1 MAISL
6 ERDNGVGVIKL
17 NNPPAN
23 AYDHAVMKELDDAI
37 YEIRFDPAIKAVVLT
52 SDLPRFFSAGANV
65 SALNTMGPYER
76 AAFDL
81 HAHEVLAKLE
91 RTPKLIIAAITGH
104 CLGGGLEIALACD
117 LRFMVDAGA
126 RIGLTEANLGV
137 IPGTGGTQRLPR
149 LIGLSR
155 ALDLMVTGAAIEPA
169 EALALGIVN
178 KVFPADQLM
187 AETMTYAHKI
197 ADGPAFAAG
206 MIKVAAVQGAELP
219 MDGAL
224 LLERELLN
232 RVFASPDAAEGM
244 GAFLEKRQP
253 SYHGEYPS

>member
-1 MAISL
+1 MAVSL
-6 ERDNGVGVIKL
+6 ERDNGIGIIKL

-23 AYDHAVMKELDDAI
+23 AYDHTVMKEVDDAI
-37 YEIRFDPAIKAVVLT
+37 YEIRFDREIKVVVIA

-65 SALNTMGPYER
+65 QALKTMDAYDR

-91 RTPKLIIAAITGH
+91 RTPKIVIAAISGH

-117 LRFMVDAGA
+117 LRFMIDSGA

-155 ALDLMVTGAAIEPA
+155 AIDLMVTGAAIEPPD
-169 EALALGIVN
+169 ALNLGIVN
-178 KVFPADQLM
+178 RIYPADQLM
-187 AETMTYAHKI
+187 DETMAYARKI
-197 ADGPAFAAG
+197 SEGTSFAAG
-206 MIKVAAVQGAELP
+206 MIKLAAVQGSELP

-253 SYHGEYPS
+253 TFSGQYPG

>member
-1 MAISL
+1 MAVSL

-17 NNPPAN
+17 NNPPVN

-37 YEIRFDPAIKAVVLT
+37 YEIRFDPGVRAVIVR
-52 SDLPRFFSAGANV
+52 SDIPRFFSAGANV
-65 SALNTMGPYER
+65 AALKESNAYQR

-91 RTPKLIIAAITGH
+91 RTPKIIVAAISGH

-117 LRFMVDAGA
+117 IRFMTDADA

-155 ALDLMVTGAAIEPA
+155 AIDLMVTGAAIGPQQ
-169 EALALGIVN
+169 ALDLGIVN
-178 KVFPADQLM
+178 RLFPADQLWT
-187 AETMTYAHKI
+187 ETMAYAQKL
-197 ADGPAFAAG
+197 ANGPAFAVGA
-206 MIKVAAVQGAELP
+206 IKLAAVQGAELP

-232 RVFASPDAAEGM
+232 RVFASDDAAEGM
-244 GAFLEKRQP
+244 AAFLEKRQP
-253 SYHGEYPS
+253 AYKGE

>member
-1 MAISL
+1 MAVTL
-6 ERDNGVGVIKL
+6 ERDNGIGIIKL

-23 AYDHAVMKELDDAI
+23 AYDHVVMKELDDAI
-37 YEIRFDPAIKAVVLT
+37 YEIRFDPEIKVVVVA

-65 SALNTMGPYER
+65 SALNTMNAYQR

-81 HAHEVLAKLE
+81 HAHEVLAKIE
-91 RTPKLIIAAITGH
+91 RTPKLFIAAISGH

-117 LRFMVDAGA
+117 LRFMVDSGA

-155 ALDLMVTGAAIEPA
+155 AIDLMVTGAAIEPP
-169 EALALGIVN
+169 EALSLGIVN
-178 KVFPADQLM
+178 KVFPAEQLM
-187 AETMTYAHKI
+187 NETMAYARKV
-197 ADGPAFAAG
+197 ADGPSFAAG
-206 MIKVAAVQGAELP
+206 MIKLAAVQGVELP

-232 RVFASPDAAEGM
+232 RVFASPDAGEGM

-253 SYHGEYPS
+253 TYRGEYPG

>member
-1 MAISL
+1 MAVSV
-6 ERDNGVGVIKL
+6 ERDNSVGIIKL

-23 AYDHAVMKELDDAI
+23 AYDHAIMKELDDAI
-37 YEIRFDPAIKAVVLT
+37 YEIRFDPTIKVVVLT

-65 SALNTMGPYER
+65 QALKTMDAYQR

-91 RTPKLIIAAITGH
+91 RTPKLIIAAISGH

-117 LRFMVDAGA
+117 LRFMMDANA

-155 ALDLMVTGAAIEPA
+155 AIDLMVTGAAIEPPQ
-169 EALALGIVN
+169 ALDLGIVN
-178 KVFPADQLM
+178 KLFPADQLM
-187 AETMTYAHKI
+187 TETMAYAQKL
-197 ADGPAFAAG
+197 ANGPAFAVG
-206 MIKVAAVQGAELP
+206 MIKLAAVQGAELP

-224 LLERELLN
+224 LLEREMLN
-232 RVFASPDAAEGM
+232 RVFASEDAEEGM
-244 GAFLEKRQP
+244 GSFLEKRQP
-253 SYHGEYPS
+253 IYKGR

>member
-1 MAISL
+1 MVVSL
-6 ERDNGVGVIKL
+6 ERDNGIGIVKL

-23 AYDHAVMKELDDAI
+23 AYNHVVMKELDEAI
-37 YEIRFDPAIKAVVLT
+37 YEIRFDRDIKVVLVA
-52 SDLPRFFSAGANV
+52 SDLPRFFSAGADV
-65 SALNTMGPYER
+65 SVLNSMDSYQR

-81 HAHEVLAKLE
+81 HAHEVLAKIE
-91 RTPKLIIAAITGH
+91 RTPKLFIAAISGH

-117 LRFMVDAGA
+117 LRFMVDSGA

-155 ALDLMVTGAAIEPA
+155 AIDLMVTGAAIEPA
-169 EALALGIVN
+169 DALTLGIVN

-187 AETMTYAHKI
+187 SETIAYARKV
-197 ADGPAFAAG
+197 ADGPSFAAG
-206 MIKVAAVQGAELP
+206 MIKLAAVQGAELP

-232 RVFASPDAAEGM
+232 RIFASPDATEGM
-244 GAFLEKRQP
+244 TSFLEKRQP
-253 SYHGEYPS
+253 TYHGEYPA

>member
-1 MAISL
+1 MAVTL
-6 ERDNGVGVIKL
+6 EKDSGVGIIKL

-23 AYDHAVMKELDDAI
+23 AYDHEVMKEIDDVI
-37 YEIRFDPAIKAVVLT
+37 YQVRFDPDVKVVVLT

-65 SALNTMGPYER
+65 QALKTMNAYQR

-81 HAHEVLAKLE
+81 HAHEVLAKFE
-91 RTPKLIIAAITGH
+91 RTPKLIIAAISGH

-117 LRFMVDAGA
+117 IRFMVDSGA

-155 ALDLMVTGAAIEPA
+155 ALDLMVTGASIEPPQ
-169 EALALGIVN
+169 ALELGMVN
-178 KVFPADQLM
+178 RLYPADQLM
-187 AETMTYAHKI
+187 NETMEYARKL
-197 ADGPAFAAG
+197 AQGPAFAVG
-206 MIKVAAVQGAELP
+206 MIKLAATQGVELP
-219 MDGAL
+219 MDGGL

-232 RVFASPDAAEGM
+232 RVFASADAEEGM
-244 GAFLEKRQP
+244 ASFLEKRQP
-253 SYHGEYPS
+253 TYRGE

>member
-1 MAISL
+1 MAVTL
-6 ERDNGVGVIKL
+6 ERDNGVGIIKL

-23 AYDHAVMKELDDAI
+23 AYDHAVMKELDDVI
-37 YEIRFDPAIKAVVLT
+37 YEVRFDPVVKVVVLT

-65 SALNTMGPYER
+65 QALKTMNAYQR

-91 RTPKLIIAAITGH
+91 RTPKLIIAAISGH

-117 LRFMVDAGA
+117 IRFMVDADA
-126 RIGLTEANLGV
+126 RIGLTEANMGV

-155 ALDLMVTGAAIEPA
+155 ALDLMVTGAAIAPQQ
-169 EALALGIVN
+169 ALELGIVN
-178 KVFPADQLM
+178 RLFPADQLM
-187 AETMTYAHKI
+187 TETMNYARKL
-197 ADGPAFAAG
+197 AEGPSFAVG
-206 MIKVAAVQGAELP
+206 MIKLAGTQGVELP
-219 MDGAL
+219 MDGGL

-232 RVFASPDAAEGM
+232 RVFASADAEEGM
-244 GAFLEKRQP
+244 ASFLEKRQP
-253 SYHGEYPS
+253 TYRGE

>member
-1 MAISL
+1 MAVTL
-6 ERDNGVGVIKL
+6 EREDGVGVIKL

-23 AYDHAVMKELDDAI
+23 AYDHSVMKELDEAI
-37 YEIRFDPAIKAVVLT
+37 YSIRFDPAIRVVVLT
-52 SDLPRFFSAGANV
+52 SGLDRFFSAGANV
-65 SALNTMGPYER
+65 AALKAMNAQER

-91 RTPKLIIAAITGH
+91 RTPKVVIAAISGH

-117 LRFMVDAGA
+117 LRFMVDANA

-149 LIGLSR
+149 LIGLGR
-155 ALDLMVTGAAIEPA
+155 ALDLMVTGAALEPQQ
-169 EALALGIVN
+169 ALELGIVN
-178 KVFPADQLM
+178 RLYPADQLLAEAM
-187 AETMTYAHKI
+187 AYAKKL
-197 ADGPAFAAG
+197 AEGPSFAAG
-206 MIKVAAVQGAELP
+206 MIKLAAVQGMTLP
-219 MDGAL
+219 LEGGL

-232 RVFASPDAAEGM
+232 RVFASADAEEGM

-253 SYHGEYPS
+253 KFRGE

>member
-6 ERDNGVGVIKL
+6 ERDNGVGIIKL

-23 AYDHAVMKELDDAI
+23 AYDHAAMKELDDAI
-37 YEIRFDPAIKAVVLT
+37 YEIRFDPEIKAVVVA

-65 SALNTMGPYER
+65 QALKEGNAYSR

-81 HAHEVLAKLE
+81 HAHEVLAKIE
-91 RTPKLIIAAITGH
+91 RTPKVFIAAISGH

-117 LRFMVDAGA
+117 LRFMVNENAL
-126 RIGLTEANLGV
+126 IGLTEANLGV

-149 LIGLSR
+149 LVGLSR
-155 ALDLMVTGAAIEPA
+155 ALDLMITGATLNPQQ
-169 EALALGIVN
+169 ALEIGLIN
-178 KVFPADQLM
+178 KVFSADQLM
-187 AETMTYAHKI
+187 AETLTYAQKI
-197 ADGPAFAAG
+197 ASGPSFAAG

-232 RVFASPDAAEGM
+232 RVFASADATEGM
-244 GAFLEKRQP
+244 SAFLEKRQP
-253 SYHGEYPS
+253 TYRGE

>member
-1 MAISL
+1 MAVTL
-6 ERDNGVGVIKL
+6 ERDNGVGIIKL

-23 AYDHAVMKELDDAI
+23 AYDHSVMKELDQAI
-37 YEIRFDPAIKAVVLT
+37 YEVRFDQSIKVVVLA

-65 SALNTMGPYER
+65 AALKAGSAYER

-81 HAHEVLAKLE
+81 HAHETLAKIE
-91 RTPKLIIAAITGH
+91 RTPKLFIAQISGH

-117 LRFMVDAGA
+117 LRFMVDANA

-155 ALDLMVTGAAIEPA
+155 AIDLMVTGAAIEPQK
-169 EALALGIVN
+169 ALDLGIVN
-178 KVFPADQLM
+178 RLFPADQLS
-187 AETMTYAHKI
+187 AETMAYARKV
-197 ADGPAFAAG
+197 ADGPSFAVG
-206 MIKVAAVQGAELP
+206 LIKLAAVQGSELP

-232 RVFASPDAAEGM
+232 RVFASADAEEGM
-244 GAFLEKRQP
+244 ASFLEKRPP
-253 SYHGEYPS
+253 SYRGE